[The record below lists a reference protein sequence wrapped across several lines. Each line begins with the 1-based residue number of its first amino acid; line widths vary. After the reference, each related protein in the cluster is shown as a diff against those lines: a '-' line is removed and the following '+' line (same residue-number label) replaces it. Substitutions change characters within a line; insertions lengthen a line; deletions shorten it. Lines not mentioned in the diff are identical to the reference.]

1 MRFIFI
7 LLFIFFGCD
16 NLSSSNQGDDN
27 EQDSSNLVEEYFAY
41 TISNQ
46 VAFYFFNNVIING
59 QLIDTTDWV
68 AAFKNDICVGSQQ
81 WNCSSNS
88 CEIPVYGQYSL
99 NQDTQ
104 GYMLSGEFPYFKIYD
119 SSENIYYNAIP
130 SSQIPWHDGIFPII
144 DSLVVQ

>member
-1 MRFIFI
+1 MKFIFI

-16 NLSSSNQGDDN
+16 SLISSKQGDDN
-27 EQDSSNLVEEYFAY
+27 GQDSSNLVEEYFAY
-41 TISNQ
+41 NISNQ
-46 VAFYFFNNVIING
+46 VAFYFFNNVMING

-104 GYMLSGEFPYFKIYD
+104 GYMLSGEFPSFKIYD

-130 SSQIPWHDGIFPII
+130 SSQIPWQDGIFPII